1 MTTFDFGFG
10 PVPAHQHPNGRG
22 WVADTAHVDD
32 SAYIGP
38 DARVFGDA
46 RVSGNARVSGDAR
59 VFGDAR
65 VYGDAWVSGDAWVFG
80 NAQVYGGAQVYGDAR
95 VYGDA
100 WVYGGAQVSGGAW
113 VFGNAQVSGGAK
125 LAKSSDYL
133 LIGPIGSRAAFM
145 TWTRSDN
152 CIATGCFRGTI
163 KEFLAAVRETH
174 GDNEH
179 AQAYRAAVE
188 FIRAMEKQP

>member
-1 MTTFDFGFG
+1 MTTFDFGYG
-10 PVPAHQHPNGRG
+10 PVPAHQHPRGGG
-22 WVADTAHVDD
+22 WVADTARVED

-38 DARVFGDA
+38 SAQ
-46 RVSGNARVSGDAR
+46 
-59 VFGDAR
+59 
-65 VYGDAWVSGDAWVFG
+65 VYGDAWVYGSAQVTGDAWVSG
-80 NAQVYGGAQVYGDAR
+80 NAR

-100 WVYGGAQVSGGAW
+100 WVYGSAQVTGNARVYGDAW
-113 VFGNAQVSGGAK
+113 VYGSAQVTGNAK

-133 LIGPIGSRAAFM
+133 LIGPIGSRADFM

-152 CIATGCFRGTI
+152 CIATGCFRGTV
-163 KEFLAAVRETH
+163 KEFLLAVRETH

-188 FIRAMEKQP
+188 FIRAMEKLA

>member
-1 MTTFDFGFG
+1 MSTTFDFGFG
-10 PVPAHQHPNGRG
+10 PVPAHRHPHGGG
-22 WVADTAHVDD
+22 WVADTAHVAD

-38 DARVFGDA
+38 DARVYGDAWVNGDA
-46 RVSGNARVSGDAR
+46 RVYGDAQVYGDAWVNGNARVSGDAW
-59 VFGDAR
+59 VNGNAR
-65 VYGDAWVSGDAWVFG
+65 VSG
-80 NAQVYGGAQVYGDAR
+80 NATI
-95 VYGDA
+95 
-100 WVYGGAQVSGGAW
+100 S
-113 VFGNAQVSGGAK
+113 K
-125 LAKSSDYL
+125 PSDYL

-188 FIRAMEKQP
+188 FIRAMEKLA

>member
-38 DARVFGDA
+38 DAQVSGDA
-46 RVSGNARVSGDAR
+46 RVSGGAQ
-59 VFGDAR
+59 
-65 VYGDAWVSGDAWVFG
+65 VYGGAWVSG
-80 NAQVYGGAQVYGDAR
+80 NAQVYGGAQVSGD
-95 VYGDA
+95 
-100 WVYGGAQVSGGAW
+100 AW

-133 LIGPIGSRAAFM
+133 LIGPIGSREAFM
-145 TWTRSDN
+145 TWTRSDD
-152 CIATGCFRGTI
+152 CIATGCFRGTV

-179 AQAYRAAVE
+179 AQAYRAAVK

>member
-1 MTTFDFGFG
+1 MSTTFDFGSG
-10 PVPAHQHPNGRG
+10 PVPAHRHPNGGG
-22 WVADTAHVDD
+22 WVADTARVDD

-38 DARVFGDA
+38 A
-46 RVSGNARVSGDAR
+46 
-59 VFGDAR
+59 
-65 VYGDAWVSGDAWVFG
+65 
-80 NAQVYGGAQVYGDAR
+80 AQ
-95 VYGDA
+95 
-100 WVYGGAQVSGGAW
+100 

>member
-38 DARVFGDA
+38 DARVSGNA
-46 RVSGNARVSGDAR
+46 RVFGNARVSG
-59 VFGDAR
+59 
-65 VYGDAWVSGDAWVFG
+65 
-80 NAQVYGGAQVYGDAR
+80 GAQVY
-95 VYGDA
+95 
-100 WVYGGAQVSGGAW
+100 GGAW
-113 VFGNAQVSGGAK
+113 VFGNAK

>member
-46 RVSGNARVSGDAR
+46 RV
-59 VFGDAR
+59 
-65 VYGDAWVSGDAWVFG
+65 Y
-80 NAQVYGGAQVYGDAR
+80 
-95 VYGDA
+95 
-100 WVYGGAQVSGGAW
+100 GGAW
-113 VFGNAQVSGGAK
+113 VYGNAQVSGGAK

>member
-1 MTTFDFGFG
+1 MTTFDFGYG
-10 PVPAHQHPNGRG
+10 PVPAHQHPRGGG
-22 WVADTAHVDD
+22 WVADTARVED

-38 DARVFGDA
+38 SAQVT
-46 RVSGNARVSGDAR
+46 GNAWVYGNAQ
-59 VFGDAR
+59 VTGDAR
-65 VYGDAWVSGDAWVFG
+65 VYGR
-80 NAQVYGGAQVYGDAR
+80 AQVT
-95 VYGDA
+95 
-100 WVYGGAQVSGGAW
+100 
-113 VFGNAQVSGGAK
+113 GNAK

-188 FIRAMEKQP
+188 FIRAMEKLA

>member
-38 DARVFGDA
+38 DARIF
-46 RVSGNARVSGDAR
+46 S
-59 VFGDAR
+59 
-65 VYGDAWVSGDAWVFG
+65 DAWVSGDA
-80 NAQVYGGAQVYGDAR
+80 R
-95 VYGDA
+95 
-100 WVYGGAQVSGGAW
+100 VSGGAR
-113 VFGNAQVSGGAK
+113 VFGGAK

>member
-46 RVSGNARVSGDAR
+46 RVSGGAWVSGGAR
-59 VFGDAR
+59 VFGDA
-65 VYGDAWVSGDAWVFG
+65 WVFG
-80 NAQVYGGAQVYGDAR
+80 D
-95 VYGDA
+95 
-100 WVYGGAQVSGGAW
+100 
-113 VFGNAQVSGGAK
+113 AK

>member
-1 MTTFDFGFG
+1 MTTFDFGYG
-10 PVPAHQHPNGRG
+10 PVPAHQHPRGGG
-22 WVADTAHVDD
+22 WVADTARVED

-38 DARVFGDA
+38 SAQVTGNA
-46 RVSGNARVSGDAR
+46 RVSGNARV
-59 VFGDAR
+59 
-65 VYGDAWVSGDAWVFG
+65 FG
-80 NAQVYGGAQVYGDAR
+80 NARVSGGAQVY
-95 VYGDA
+95 
-100 WVYGGAQVSGGAW
+100 GGAW
-113 VFGNAQVSGGAK
+113 VFGNAK

>member
-38 DARVFGDA
+38 DARVFG
-46 RVSGNARVSGDAR
+46 G
-59 VFGDAR
+59 AR
-65 VYGDAWVSGDAWVFG
+65 VYGDARVF
-80 NAQVYGGAQVYGDAR
+80 
-95 VYGDA
+95 
-100 WVYGGAQVSGGAW
+100 GGAQVSGGA
-113 VFGNAQVSGGAK
+113 QVYGGAK

>member
-1 MTTFDFGFG
+1 MTTFHFGFG

-38 DARVFGDA
+38 DAQVYGDA
-46 RVSGNARVSGDAR
+46 WVSGNARVYGDAR
-59 VFGDAR
+59 VSGDAR
-65 VYGDAWVSGDAWVFG
+65 VYGDAWVSG
-80 NAQVYGGAQVYGDAR
+80 
-95 VYGDA
+95 
-100 WVYGGAQVSGGAW
+100 
-113 VFGNAQVSGGAK
+113 NAQVS
-125 LAKSSDYL
+125 KSSDYL
-133 LIGPIGSRAAFM
+133 LIGPIGSRADFM

-163 KEFLAAVRETH
+163 EEFLAAVRETH

-179 AQAYRAAVE
+179 ARAYRGAVK
-188 FIRAMEKQP
+188 FIRAMEKLA

>member
-46 RVSGNARVSGDAR
+46 RV
-59 VFGDAR
+59 
-65 VYGDAWVSGDAWVFG
+65 Y
-80 NAQVYGGAQVYGDAR
+80 
-95 VYGDA
+95 
-100 WVYGGAQVSGGAW
+100 GGAW

>member
-1 MTTFDFGFG
+1 MSTTFDFGFG
-10 PVPAHQHPNGRG
+10 PVPAHRHPHGGG
-22 WVADTAHVDD
+22 WVADTAHVAD

-38 DARVFGDA
+38 DARVYGDA
-46 RVSGNARVSGDAR
+46 WVN
-59 VFGDAR
+59 GDAR
-65 VYGDAWVSGDAWVFG
+65 VYGDA
-80 NAQVYGGAQVYGDAR
+80 Q

-100 WVYGGAQVSGGAW
+100 WVNGNARVSG
-113 VFGNAQVSGGAK
+113 NATISK
-125 LAKSSDYL
+125 PSDYL

-188 FIRAMEKQP
+188 FIRAMEKLA

>member
-38 DARVFGDA
+38 DAQVSGGAQVSGDA
-46 RVSGNARVSGDAR
+46 QVSGGARVSGDAR
-59 VFGDAR
+59 V
-65 VYGDAWVSGDAWVFG
+65 Y
-80 NAQVYGGAQVYGDAR
+80 
-95 VYGDA
+95 
-100 WVYGGAQVSGGAW
+100 
-113 VFGNAQVSGGAK
+113 GGAK